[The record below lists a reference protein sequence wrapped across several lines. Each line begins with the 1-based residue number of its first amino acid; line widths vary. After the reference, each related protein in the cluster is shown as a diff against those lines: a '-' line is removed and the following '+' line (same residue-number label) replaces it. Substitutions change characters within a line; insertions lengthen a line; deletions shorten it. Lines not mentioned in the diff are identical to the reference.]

1 MLSGCLDALLITAT
15 RSFLF
20 LPPQS
25 LWEVWVERN
34 IDVWGWWWFFSPFP
48 IAARVLSERIDEVVE
63 PLPVWVIHCVWVGVG
78 IFSSWLIKGLLCTF
92 LYERGYS
99 WLGLFCPWAHFLRSN
114 MFLFQSVKCI
124 CCSFFSPIFHSSCL
138 GDWLLHIFHSADWVP
153 FMSASVFAKVH
164 VLPIHCSLLHKPGYL
179 TACVCPS
186 HHYSPCWLL
195 KYSHV

>member
-1 MLSGCLDALLITAT
+1 MGSVSGKEYWCLGVVVI
-15 RSFLF
+15 
-20 LPPQS
+20 
-25 LWEVWVERN
+25 
-34 IDVWGWWWFFSPFP
+34 FF
-48 IAARVLSERIDEVVE
+48 
-63 PLPVWVIHCVWVGVG
+63 PLPHCCTCSVGENRWGRRTLACMSDTLCVG
-78 IFSSWLIKGLLCTF
+78 GCRYFFFLVLIKGLLCTF